1 MQHRRWVLDIL
12 EPWLQRFFL
21 RCTLL
26 IFAALWLQCHK
37 AVAAAPPGSVDLLDA
52 FRLGD
57 NPAVTTAS
65 GFCETREGQK
75 KPDVAYKL
83 TKKAVISI
91 PTATVFPG
99 KLVKAVW
106 RERLIMNNF
115 YLDGFPFD
123 FSILTTFRTTSA
135 SRGQLFTAYSADG
148 SLILSVKIARRIVFI
163 YKGDGGG
170 RKERL
175 RFKLKLSH
183 QKWVK

>member
-1 MQHRRWVLDIL
+1 MFLSQSLH
-12 EPWLQRFFL
+12 FFFS

-26 IFAALWLQCHK
+26 IFAVTSALWLQCHK

-57 NPAVTTAS
+57 NPAVTAAS
-65 GFCETREGQK
+65 GFCQTREGQK

-83 TKKAVISI
+83 TQKAVISI
-91 PTATVFPG
+91 PTATVFPS
-99 KLVKAVW
+99 KSQTVHQHYSTT
-106 RERLIMNNF
+106 F
-115 YLDGFPFD
+115 FFQDGFPYD

-163 YKGDGGG
+163 YKGEGGG

-175 RFKLKLSH
+175 RFKLRLDS
-183 QKWVK
+183 QK